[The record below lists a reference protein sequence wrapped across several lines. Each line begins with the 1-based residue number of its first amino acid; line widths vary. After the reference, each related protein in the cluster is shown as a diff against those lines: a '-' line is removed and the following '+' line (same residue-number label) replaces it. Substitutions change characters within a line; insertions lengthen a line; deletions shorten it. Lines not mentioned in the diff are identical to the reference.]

1 MTEQIT
7 IKLSD
12 QHIISGS
19 VVWGP
24 NSDGVACV
32 RLEDGST
39 MQGEFIPGLFDDGPK
54 PTDTLPFE

>member
-19 VVWGP
+19 AVWGP

-39 MQGEFIPGLFDDGPK
+39 MQGEFIPSLFDAEEKKDG
-54 PTDTLPFE
+54 